1 MRRVAI
7 ALGLVLVATALASAG
22 RGGRSQAA
30 QRIDVKVIDVSGG
43 MAYIEPGEDAGLRIG
58 AQVTLGSAQLK
69 VVAVSQKS
77 AAVELGKATVSVG
90 DRGSARVV
98 TRAAASVERLPPPRP
113 LSAFRGQWRAAK
125 LPAASQSPR
134 PVPLGKSGAA
144 GILRGALFA
153 QGELVQPKDGESFA
167 TGWLGARLSVEPLAR
182 PAGLDAEGALL
193 LWAGDGLA
201 GPDAVHRIGRV
212 RELRLRWGGAGDP
225 RVALGR
231 LRWASMLAGPLDGV
245 RVAAPLAGASLAA
258 WGGTIPDEISG
269 RPSTDSS
276 SFGVEVA
283 YDRPDRPLRPRAVL
297 SALGTTFDGTLDER
311 KLAAEVGVEGERA
324 AAGGHVELASF
335 PGADPWNAPTL
346 ELSAAGVDLSA
357 ISGGAH
363 AALGVGARRPERS
376 RRLAALLPP
385 EWLCRQEPRPPGE
398 IEPCAE
404 APLRSGANLTAGW
417 RRGAFDLDG
426 GVSAYHA
433 SDADI
438 AAEVSGFAAAG
449 LRDIAG
455 RGRFQLDADAG
466 RIDFVD
472 WIGGGGAL
480 GADILR
486 ERLDLSVRYHLTLL
500 RYQASVADARE
511 HRTGVRAH
519 LQLASTD
526 LTADGEVVRGGGAD
540 AVLALL
546 SAIWRLP

>member
-1 MRRVAI
+1 
-7 ALGLVLVATALASAG
+7 
-22 RGGRSQAA
+22 
-30 QRIDVKVIDVSGG
+30 
-43 MAYIEPGEDAGLRIG
+43 
-58 AQVTLGSAQLK
+58 
-69 VVAVSQKS
+69 
-77 AAVELGKATVSVG
+77 
-90 DRGSARVV
+90 
-98 TRAAASVERLPPPRP
+98 
-113 LSAFRGQWRAAK
+113 
-125 LPAASQSPR
+125 
-134 PVPLGKSGAA
+134 
-144 GILRGALFA
+144 
-153 QGELVQPKDGESFA
+153 
-167 TGWLGARLSVEPLAR
+167 
-182 PAGLDAEGALL
+182 
-193 LWAGDGLA
+193 
-201 GPDAVHRIGRV
+201 
-212 RELRLRWGGAGDP
+212 
-225 RVALGR
+225 
-231 LRWASMLAGPLDGV
+231 MLAGPLDGV